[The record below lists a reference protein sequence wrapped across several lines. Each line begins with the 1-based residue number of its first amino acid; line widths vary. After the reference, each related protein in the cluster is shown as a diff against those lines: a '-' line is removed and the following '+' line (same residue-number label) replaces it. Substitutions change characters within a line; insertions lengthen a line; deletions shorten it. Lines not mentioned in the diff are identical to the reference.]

1 MKVIRVSNN
10 VTDRSV
16 GTIKQYL
23 TDIARYNVLTNSEEE
38 MYTLKAANGDKS
50 AKDELVRRNLRFVI
64 TVAKQYEMNGVE
76 LDDLINEGN
85 IGLVM
90 AAESYNPTTGFKFIT
105 YAVFWIK
112 KLILEYLAKNGKL
125 IRLPAN
131 KLAVINKLN
140 KKAAEMEQKMGRN
153 VDISEILHDSS
164 EITDGEDLSDF
175 NQLSMLSF
183 ESLDSPLDSDVTASR
198 HDVMADESCKPT
210 DYELNHNDL
219 KKQISNGLK
228 ILKPRD
234 RQIMVLLFGLDGS
247 TPLTLEAVSEKFDLT
262 REMIRQIKQKSLV
275 KLKDVLLPF

>member
-90 AAESYNPTTGFKFIT
+90 AAENYNPTTGFKFIT

-131 KLAVINKLN
+131 KLAIINKLN
-140 KKAAEMEQKMGRN
+140 QKASEMEQKMGRN

-164 EITDGEDLSDF
+164 EITDGEDLSEF
-175 NQLSMLSF
+175 NRLSMLSF
-183 ESLDSPLDSDVTASR
+183 ESLDSPLDSDETASR
-198 HDVMADESCKPT
+198 HDIMADESFKPT
-210 DYELNHNDL
+210 DYELTHNDL

-234 RQIMVLLFGLDGS
+234 RQIMVFLFGLDGS

-275 KLKDVLLPF
+275 KLKDVLVPF

>member
-1 MKVIRVSNN
+1 MKIIRINNN

-125 IRLPAN
+125 IR
-131 KLAVINKLN
+131 
-140 KKAAEMEQKMGRN
+140 
-153 VDISEILHDSS
+153 
-164 EITDGEDLSDF
+164 
-175 NQLSMLSF
+175 
-183 ESLDSPLDSDVTASR
+183 
-198 HDVMADESCKPT
+198 
-210 DYELNHNDL
+210 
-219 KKQISNGLK
+219 
-228 ILKPRD
+228 
-234 RQIMVLLFGLDGS
+234 
-247 TPLTLEAVSEKFDLT
+247 
-262 REMIRQIKQKSLV
+262 
-275 KLKDVLLPF
+275 